1 MKHMKKSY
9 VQSAAAAALIVF
21 APVAYGVAT
30 AVAAEQAT
38 TIPATA
44 AEIWKAID
52 MHMMELHADIKKSA
66 LNKVHEHA
74 FAVRDLVRALPTHSP
89 GLSADAIAKVNGQI
103 KFVDT
108 LAERLDQTG
117 DANDKAGTE
126 ANTVKLETS
135 LKSIRA
141 NYPAD
146 K

>member
-1 MKHMKKSY
+1 MTKSY
-9 VQSAAAAALIVF
+9 IRSAAVAALIAL
-21 APVAYGVAT
+21 APIAYGMAS
-30 AVAAEQAT
+30 AIAAEQAV

-52 MHMMELHADIKKSA
+52 MHMMELQADIKKGT
-66 LNKVHEHA
+66 LNKVHVHA
-74 FAVRDLVRALPTHSP
+74 FAVRDLVRALPSHSP
-89 GLSADAIAKVNGQI
+89 GLSAEAIAKVTAQV

-126 ANTVKLETS
+126 ANTAKLENL

-141 NYPAD
+141 SYPAD